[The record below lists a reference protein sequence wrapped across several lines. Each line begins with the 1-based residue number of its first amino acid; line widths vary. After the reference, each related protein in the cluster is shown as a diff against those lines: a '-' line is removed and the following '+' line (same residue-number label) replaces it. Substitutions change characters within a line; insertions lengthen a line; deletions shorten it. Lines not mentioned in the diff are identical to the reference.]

1 MQVESALNMGEEAI
15 FIPADSEKSD
25 HDEELLLA
33 DLSSSDI
40 GSDSDCDQFALLVI

>member
-25 HDEELLLA
+25 HDEELVLA
-33 DLSSSDI
+33 DLSASDSDS
-40 GSDSDCDQFALLVI
+40 GSDSDGD